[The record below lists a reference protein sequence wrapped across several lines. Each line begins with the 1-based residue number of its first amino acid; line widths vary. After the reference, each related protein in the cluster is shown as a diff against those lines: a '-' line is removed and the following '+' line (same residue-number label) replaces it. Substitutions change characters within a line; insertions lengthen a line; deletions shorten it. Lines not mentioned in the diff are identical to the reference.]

1 MHKSLEKDIPSSNSE
16 LYFYL
21 NLELHENVIYVNIID
36 CRSIFAVVTGKDPK
50 SFRRVVNVQ
59 KKRIAVIFGG
69 KSSEHEVSRVSASY
83 VISKIPED
91 KYDIIMIGITKDGK
105 WLMYNGDIK
114 DIADGSWEN
123 NLQNKTAFISP
134 DPSIGGITIIT
145 DNGCEIIKLDCAF
158 PILHGKNGEDG
169 TIQGL
174 FELAEIPYVGCGVL
188 ASADCMDKIVTNI
201 IFDYAGIEQAG
212 FTWFYSSDYF
222 KNPDKYISEVEK
234 NLEYP
239 VFVKP
244 ANAGSSVGVSKAASR
259 EELKAAVIK
268 AAKED
273 GRILIEE
280 NIIGKEVECAVLGN
294 DEPFAS
300 VPGQIAPAAEFY
312 DYDAKYNNPDSKLFI
327 PAQIS
332 EELME
337 KVKKTAMKAYRTLGC
352 TGLSRVDFFVTD
364 DGRVLLNEINT
375 LPGFTSI
382 SMYPKLM
389 EASGTDGSSLIER
402 LIELAFE
409 RTGKNV

>member
-1 MHKSLEKDIPSSNSE
+1 M
-16 LYFYL
+16 
-21 NLELHENVIYVNIID
+21 
-36 CRSIFAVVTGKDPK
+36 
-50 SFRRVVNVQ
+50 Q

-69 KSSEHEVSRVSASY
+69 KSSEHEISRISASY

-91 KYDIIMIGITKDGK
+91 KYDILIGITKDGR
-105 WLMYNGDIK
+105 WLMYSGDIQK
-114 DIADGSWEN
+114 ISDGSWEN
-123 NLQNKTAFISP
+123 DAGNRTAFISP
-134 DPSIGGITIIT
+134 DPSIGGITVIT
-145 DNGCEIIKLDCAF
+145 DSGCEIIKIDCVF
-158 PILHGKNGEDG
+158 PVLHGKNGEDG

-188 ASADCMDKIVTNI
+188 GSADCMDKIVTNI
-201 IFDYAGIEQAG
+201 ILDYAGIEQAD
-212 FTWFYSSDYF
+212 FTWFYSADYF
-222 KNPDKYISEVEK
+222 KNPDKYISETEK
-234 NLEYP
+234 KLEYP

-244 ANAGSSVGVSKAASR
+244 ANAGSSVGVSKAANR
-259 EELKAAVIK
+259 EELKSAVVK
-268 AAKED
+268 ASGED

-280 NIIGKEVECAVLGN
+280 NITGKEVECAVLGN

-300 VPGQIAPAAEFY
+300 VPGQIAAEFY
-312 DYDAKYNNPDSKLFI
+312 DYDAKYNSSESKLFI

-337 KVKKTAMKAYRTLGC
+337 QVRKTAVQAYRILGC

-389 EASGTDGSSLIER
+389 DASGIGGNDLTER

-409 RTGKNV
+409 RMAKNV